1 MNRRQRRKHRTG
13 EFQELGF
20 DLQFSTPA
28 SWNDDQ
34 QLAFWNAMIDEVE
47 KRGLS
52 VGGSSGETW
61 EVFVTA
67 TSHASVT
74 PDERQAI
81 IDWLAAREDVTNL
94 EAGPLEDAWTD

>member
-20 DLQFSTPA
+20 DLQFKTPA
-28 SWNDDQ
+28 AWTDEQ
-34 QLAFWNAMIDEVE
+34 QLAFWHAMIDEVE

-52 VGGSSGETW
+52 IGGSSGEVW
-61 EVFVTA
+61 DVFVTA
-67 TSHASVT
+67 ADHASVAA
-74 PDERQAI
+74 DERQAI
-81 IDWLAAREDVTNL
+81 IDWLSARDGVSDV

>member
-20 DLQFSTPA
+20 ALQFSTPA
-28 SWNDDQ
+28 GWSDEQ
-34 QLAFWNAMIDEVE
+34 QLGFWNALIDEVE

-61 EVFVTA
+61 DVFVTA
-67 TSHASVT
+67 ASHASVT
-74 PDERQAI
+74 PEERQALV
-81 IDWLAAREDVTNL
+81 DWLSARDGVTSL

>member
-20 DLQFSTPA
+20 DLKFSTPA
-28 SWNDDQ
+28 AWTDAQ

-61 EVFVTA
+61 DVFVTA
-67 TSHASVT
+67 ASHASVT

-81 IDWLAAREDVTNL
+81 SDWLTSREGVTNL
-94 EAGPLEDAWTD
+94 QVGPLEDAWTD

>member
-20 DLQFSTPA
+20 DLQFKTPA
-28 SWNDDQ
+28 AWTDEQ
-34 QLAFWNAMIDEVE
+34 QLAFWNALIDEVE
-47 KRGLS
+47 KRGMS
-52 VGGSSGETW
+52 IGGSSGEPW
-61 EVFVTA
+61 EVFVTGA
-67 TSHASVT
+67 DHASVS

-81 IDWLAAREDVTNL
+81 IDWLGARQGVTEL